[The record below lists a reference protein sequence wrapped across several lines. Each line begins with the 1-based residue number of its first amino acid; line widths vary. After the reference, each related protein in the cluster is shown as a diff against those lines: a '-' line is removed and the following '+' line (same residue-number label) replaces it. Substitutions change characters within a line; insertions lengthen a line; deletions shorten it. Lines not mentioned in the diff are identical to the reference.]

1 MKKKSIWN
9 RKLVAMIAVS
19 ALIATV
25 VLPYL
30 HLELITAL
38 YGREFD
44 NPATVDDI
52 VSQTGAM
59 VVPPE
64 FAKVISYSNIEA
76 ELLWIHFTRHDAS
89 THTWFEFSPVFI
101 KLRRGKSEDGKQ
113 KWIVDTWHE
122 PR

>member
-1 MKKKSIWN
+1 MKKRIFWN
-9 RKLVAMIAVS
+9 RKTVAMVAVS
-19 ALIATV
+19 
-25 VLPYL
+25 VLLVPAMLSYL
-30 HLELITAL
+30 YLEFLTAL
-38 YGREFD
+38 HGREFD

-52 VSQTGAM
+52 VGQTGAM

-64 FAKVISYSNIEA
+64 FTKVINYSNTEA
-76 ELLWIHFTRHDAS
+76 EVLWVHFTRHDAS

-113 KWIVDTWHE
+113 KWIAYTWHE